1 MITIHLV
8 AADGATTTLE
18 GKPGFSLM
26 ETAVHAN
33 AKGIEADCGGLLTC
47 GTCHVFVQ
55 EPFMAR
61 LPAPDPDE
69 FAMLEFTATPRQAN
83 SRLSCQIN
91 LTQELDG
98 LAVEIPPAQH

>member
-47 GTCHVFVQ
+47 ATCHVIVR
-55 EPFMAR
+55 EPFLSQ
-61 LPAPDPDE
+61 LPPAADDE
-69 FAMLEFTATPRQAN
+69 VAMLDFTATPAQPG
-83 SRLSCQIN
+83 SRLSCQIH
-91 LTQELDG
+91 LTDALDG
-98 LAVEIPPAQH
+98 LTVDLPASQH